1 MLNNDIQAAFRDLA
15 EEIKA
20 ILESR
25 IRQYGVNPKI
35 GKNTLQGS
43 ELEKSIKVEPTENGI
58 ALQIANYWEFI
69 SRGWE
74 RTHNYAGTMSLFIR
88 NVDNWVRRKGIRF
101 GKLTQA
107 QIVFVIIKNI
117 MEHGLKARPFMVWND
132 EGDLSKMIP
141 ELNKSVDVWM
151 DELFNTITKEL
162 DNYFNN

>member
-1 MLNNDIQAAFRDLA
+1 MLNNEIQEAFRDLA

-20 ILESR
+20 ILEKR

-74 RTHNYAGTMSLFIR
+74 RTHNYEGTMALFIR
-88 NVDNWVRRKGIRF
+88 NVDDWIRRKGIRF
-101 GKLTQA
+101 GKMNQA
-107 QIVFVIIKNI
+107 QMVFLITRNI
-117 MEHGLKARPFMVWND
+117 MEHGLKERPFMVWDDN
-132 EGDLSKMIP
+132 GDLSKMIP
-141 ELNKSVDVWM
+141 ELNESVDVWM
-151 DELFNTITKEL
+151 DRLFETIIKEL
-162 DNYFNN
+162 NDYFNN